1 MCFKIFLFFCKT
13 NSFRLDPFFIAQFP
27 LIILLAMTVMNE
39 RTTSPRYRVLG
50 KKAGTS
56 GDIIG
61 RYERDEVNPSIEVAS
76 KIADILEVSL
86 DFLIGK
92 VDVEVDSN
100 LLKRIIEIQQ
110 MDNEDKAHILYTLDA
125 LIKSV
130 KLKAIA

>member
-1 MCFKIFLFFCKT
+1 
-13 NSFRLDPFFIAQFP
+13 
-27 LIILLAMTVMNE
+27 MTLGQHITKLRKQKKLSQND
-39 RTTSPRYRVLG
+39 LG
-50 KKAGTS
+50 KKMGTS

-61 RYERDEVNPSIEVAS
+61 RYERDEVKPSIEVAS

-92 VDVEVDSN
+92 VPVEVDKQ
-100 LLKRIIEIQQ
+100 LLKRIIDIQQ
-110 MDNEDKAHILYTLDA
+110 MDSKDKDHILYTLDA

>member
-1 MCFKIFLFFCKT
+1 MTLGQNI
-13 NSFRLDPFFIAQFP
+13 S
-27 LIILLAMTVMNE
+27 ILRKQKKLSQND
-39 RTTSPRYRVLG
+39 LG

-92 VDVEVDSN
+92 VDVEVDDS
-100 LLKRIIEIQQ
+100 LLKRVIEIQQ
-110 MDNEDKAHILYTLDA
+110 MNDDDKAHILYTLDA